1 MTLLFYD
8 FEFNLLLAE
17 PKLVRS
23 KWTVYYNGVGSFEAH
38 LPLSSEAVGLVT
50 DNRYLVVVQDGLS
63 AIVVGSELKD
73 ELVIYGRTCN
83 WLLSKR
89 ITPELETV
97 TGAAGAL
104 AEGFVNTAFSDVEN
118 FVTGTIDAGES
129 IEFESRQ
136 ATTLEVVTD
145 CLSQKKLG
153 HRVTFD
159 VAAKQWVFDVI
170 KGSENDLIMSEA
182 NKNAYDTRILADI
195 LELATCGRFYK
206 ETENGYESTVLE
218 GDVQKTGIYRW
229 EAELDGRASGEAAV
243 SLGKMTEKNEITL
256 KARNTM
262 LGRDYNLGDIVRV
275 QIIKGEYRTTVKKRI
290 SGVEIRFEQ
299 GACGEQPIFEEV

>member
-23 KWTVYYNGVGSFEAH
+23 KWTVYFNGVGSFEAH
-38 LPLSSEAVGLVT
+38 LPLSSEAVRLVT
-50 DNRYLVVVQDGLS
+50 DNKYLVAVQDGLS
-63 AIVVGSELKD
+63 AIIVGMELKD

-89 ITPELETV
+89 ITPEFEAV
-97 TGAAGAL
+97 TGKAGAL
-104 AEGFVNTAFSDVEN
+104 AKGFVSTAFSDVEN
-118 FVTGTIDAGES
+118 FVSGTIYEGDS

-136 ATTLEVVTD
+136 ATTLEVVTN
-145 CLSQKKLG
+145 CLGQEKLG
-153 HRVTFD
+153 HRVSFD
-159 VAAKQWVFDVI
+159 ILAKQWVFDVL

-195 LELATCGRFYK
+195 LDLATCGRFYQ
-206 ETENGYESTVLE
+206 ETESGFESTVLE
-218 GDVQKTGIYRW
+218 GDKQKTGIFRW
-229 EAELDGRASGEAAV
+229 EAELDGKTSGEAAV
-243 SLGKMTEKNEITL
+243 SLGKMAEKNEITL
-256 KARNTM
+256 KARNAVF
-262 LGRDYNLGDIVRV
+262 GKDYDLGDIVRV

-290 SGVEIRFEQ
+290 SGVEIRFVQ